1 MGQPLQSDVW
11 RPAGQSIACRRA
23 AGELKHPSSPT
34 RRNQHEIPRVVAS
47 EMGGAQTSGS
57 CERRGLE
64 DQQQGPS
71 PNAKGLEST
80 ATEGERPVASQGGG
94 RTGILR
100 TTGHEKPC
108 GKLGG
113 PPSKA
118 QHLER
123 PIVNQYREG
132 KVKSTPRGG

>member
-23 AGELKHPSSPT
+23 AGELKHLSSPT

-57 CERRGLE
+57 CERLGLE
-64 DQQQGPS
+64 DQQQSQS
-71 PNAKGLEST
+71 PNAKVLERT
-80 ATEGERPVASQGGG
+80 AREGERPVASKGGG
-94 RTGILR
+94 WTGILS
-100 TTGHEKPC
+100 TTGHETPC

-113 PPSKA
+113 PPSTA
-118 QHLER
+118 
-123 PIVNQYREG
+123 
-132 KVKSTPRGG
+132 

>member
-11 RPAGQSIACRRA
+11 RPAGQSIAGRGA
-23 AGELKHPSSPT
+23 AGELKHLSSPT
-34 RRNQHEIPRVVAS
+34 RRNQPEIPRVVAS

-57 CERRGLE
+57 SDRLGLE
-64 DQQQGPS
+64 DQQQS
-71 PNAKGLEST
+71 PTAKAKVLERT
-80 ATEGERPVASQGGG
+80 ATAGESPVASKGEGWA
-94 RTGILR
+94 GILS

-123 PIVNQYREG
+123 PIVDQYREG
-132 KVKSTPRGG
+132 KVKSTPKGG